1 MRIVP
6 DTNLIISGLL
16 WRGNPRRIINL
27 AQAKEIELYGSGE
40 TYSEFRRVAEY
51 TRFQKYLER
60 EIFSP
65 QKLIVDYRAFIKPV
79 SVAGILPGISVVKD
93 DPDDDAFFRVAKAC
107 GAKLIISGDPH
118 LLKIKKY
125 DDIRVVEPTIFLEI
139 YPKLRGNRVG

>member
-27 AQAKEIELYGSGE
+27 AQAKEIELYGSSE

-79 SVAGILPGISVVKD
+79 SVANILPGISIVKK
-93 DPDDDAFFRVAKAC
+93 DPNDDAFFRVAKAC
-107 GAKLIISGDPH
+107 GARLIVSGDPH
-118 LLKIKKY
+118 LLEIKKY
-125 DDIRVVEPTIFLEI
+125 DNIRVVEPTIFLEI
-139 YPKLRGNRVG
+139 YPQLRGNRVS

>member
-40 TYSEFRRVAEY
+40 TYAEFCRVAGY
-51 TRFQKYLER
+51 GRFQKYLER
-60 EIFSP
+60 EIFSSP
-65 QKLIVDYRAFIKPV
+65 KLILDYRAFIKPV
-79 SVAGILPGISVVKD
+79 SVKDILPGISIVSK

-118 LLKIKKY
+118 LLEIKKY
-125 DDIRVVEPTIFLEI
+125 DDIRVIEPTIFLEI
-139 YPKLRGNRVG
+139 YPELRGNRIS